1 MTAGDDARR
10 GRVDARAA
18 RDADRGY
25 ASDGPSLPER
35 LLEAR
40 ERKGVDLYR
49 AERDTKI
56 RAKYLG
62 ALETGEYAELPGAV
76 YTKGFL
82 RNYALYLGLD
92 PDEIIRQW
100 KHERGDTAVPA
111 EPVLAVPRPLE
122 APRQGLTF
130 SPVVVVAALLTIF
143 IGVFAVYIGIQLVRF
158 AKPPTI
164 AVTTPATAVIDVA
177 EDATEYTLKGTSAA
191 KATVTITE
199 AGREQPQ
206 RVSADASGRWTAD
219 VPLRRGRNEFTIS
232 ALDPETGK
240 QSETTAKVFI
250 TVPFIVLEAPTLAV
264 DSPSEGARFENGAV
278 PVKGTTTNAKSVAV
292 SAVYTGPVAGQP
304 ASVAPAGGK
313 GAKVGPKTVDV
324 SEGGAFQTPLDLS
337 TGTWQITVTATS
349 AEGKTATLTRDV
361 SISYNGVNLVLE
373 IRNSRAWIKVWVDG
387 KISKLTGSAG
397 KVFNPGKVL
406 TFTARR
412 SIEVRTG
419 KSNATYFTI
428 NGKDI
433 GRMSKVG
440 NPETW
445 LFRPPAA
452 PAKTNRT

>member
-25 ASDGPSLPER
+25 AADAPRLPQR

-62 ALETGEYAELPGAV
+62 ALETGDYAELPGAV

-92 PDEIIRQW
+92 PEDVIRQW
-100 KHERGDTAVPA
+100 KHERGDTVVPA

-130 SPVVVVAALLTIF
+130 SPIVVVAALLTIF

-164 AVTTPATAVIDVA
+164 AVTTPATAVIDVG

-191 KATVTITE
+191 KATITITE

-250 TVPFIVLEAPTLAV
+250 TVPFIVIEAPTLAV
-264 DSPSEGARFENGAV
+264 DSP
-278 PVKGTTTNAKSVAV
+278 
-292 SAVYTGPVAGQP
+292 
-304 ASVAPAGGK
+304 
-313 GAKVGPKTVDV
+313 
-324 SEGGAFQTPLDLS
+324 
-337 TGTWQITVTATS
+337 
-349 AEGKTATLTRDV
+349 
-361 SISYNGVNLVLE
+361 
-373 IRNSRAWIKVWVDG
+373 
-387 KISKLTGSAG
+387 
-397 KVFNPGKVL
+397 
-406 TFTARR
+406 
-412 SIEVRTG
+412 
-419 KSNATYFTI
+419 
-428 NGKDI
+428 
-433 GRMSKVG
+433 
-440 NPETW
+440 
-445 LFRPPAA
+445 
-452 PAKTNRT
+452 

>member
-1 MTAGDDARR
+1 MTAGDEARR
-10 GRVDARAA
+10 GRMDARAA
-18 RDADRGY
+18 RDAER
-25 ASDGPSLPER
+25 ARAAEGPTLPER

-62 ALETGEYAELPGAV
+62 ALESGEYAELPGAV

-92 PDEIIRQW
+92 PEEIIRQW
-100 KHERGDTAVPA
+100 KHERGDTVVPA

-122 APRQGLTF
+122 APRRGLTF
-130 SPVVVVAALLTIF
+130 SPVIVIAALLTIL
-143 IGVFAVYIGIQLVRF
+143 IGVFAVYLGVQLVRF

-164 AVTTPATAVIDVA
+164 AVTTPATAVVEVS
-177 EDATEYTLKGTSAA
+177 EDATEYTLKGTSAP

-206 RVSADASGRWTAD
+206 RVSADAAGRWTAD
-219 VPLRRGRNEFTIS
+219 VPLRRGRTEFTIT

-240 QSETTAKVFI
+240 QSENAAKVFI
-250 TVPFIVLEAPTLAV
+250 TVPLIVLEAPTLAI
-264 DSPSEGARFENGAV
+264 DSPADGARFENGAV
-278 PVKGTTTNAKSVAV
+278 PVKGSTTNAKSVAV
-292 SAVYTGPVAGQP
+292 SAVYTGPVKGQP

-313 GAKVGPKTVDV
+313 GAKVGPRTVDV
-324 SEGGAFQTPLDLS
+324 SETGAFQAPLDLS
-337 TGTWQITVTATS
+337 TGKWQVTVTATS

-361 SISYNGVNLVLE
+361 EISYKGVNLVLE
-373 IRNSRAWIKVWVDG
+373 VKNSRAWIKVWVDG
-387 KISKLTGSAG
+387 KVSKLTGSAG

-406 TFTARR
+406 TFTAKRT
-412 SIEVRTG
+412 IEVRTG
-419 KSNATYFTI
+419 KSSATYFTL

-445 LFRPPAA
+445 LFRSSGEPQ
-452 PAKTNRT
+452 KTSRT